1 MITLKNVG
9 LILFDIDGVIRSVE
23 NSYRLSLKKTVYK
36 FSGWEPSYM
45 DIDNAKNEGIWN
57 NDWDL
62 SLEFIKRFKK
72 KRNLNIEIPPREE
85 IVKCFEEL
93 YFGGDPNED
102 SKYWS
107 GFIKNEELLVDKK
120 LFNLLE
126 SNGIIWGFVSGA
138 ESASAKFVLEKR
150 LGLKSPPLISMGDA
164 PDKPDPKGLIELS
177 KKLIGG
183 KLGTSNIPIGYV
195 GDTIADINTVMNAKK
210 EIPSQKFVSIGIAP
224 PHLHVKSRLNERKS
238 YEKNLQDAG
247 ADLIL
252 NSINEINKSSKEFF
266 LCFFLI
272 RILIFYKRFQKFIE
286 KYWFNF
292 IRHRWCNTQR
302 GE

>member
-1 MITLKNVG
+1 MKNIG

-23 NSYRLSLKKTVYK
+23 NSYRLSLRKTVYK
-36 FSGWEPSYM
+36 FSGWEPSYL

-62 SLEFIKRFKK
+62 SLELIKRYIKK
-72 KRNLNIEIPPREE
+72 ENLNLKIPPKEE
-85 IVKCFEEL
+85 IVKCFEEF
-93 YFGGDPNED
+93 YFGGDQNRD

-120 LFNLLE
+120 FFDLLDK
-126 SNGIIWGFVSGA
+126 NGIIWGFVSGA

-164 PDKPDPKGLIELS
+164 PEKPDPTGFINLS
-177 KKLIGG
+177 KKLLGD
-183 KLGTSNIPIGYV
+183 KLGSSNISIAYV
-195 GDTIADINTVMNAKK
+195 GDTIADINTVINAR
-210 EIPSQKFVSIGIAP
+210 EVIPSQKFISIGIAP
-224 PHLHVKSRLNERKS
+224 PHLHSKSRLKERNS

-252 NSINEINKSSKEFF
+252 NSINEIKK
-266 LCFFLI
+266 I
-272 RILIFYKRFQKFIE
+272 
-286 KYWFNF
+286 NF
-292 IRHRWCNTQR
+292 DLF
-302 GE
+302 

>member
-1 MITLKNVG
+1 MKNIG

-23 NSYRLSLKKTVYK
+23 NSYRLSLRKTVYK
-36 FSGWEPSYM
+36 FSGWEPSYL

-62 SLEFIKRFKK
+62 SLELIKRYIKK
-72 KRNLNIEIPPREE
+72 ENLNLKIPPREE
-85 IVKCFEEL
+85 IVKCFEEF
-93 YFGGDPNED
+93 YFGGDPNKD

-120 LFNLLE
+120 FFDLLDK
-126 SNGIIWGFVSGA
+126 NGIIWGFVSGA

-164 PDKPDPKGLIELS
+164 PEKPDPTGFINLS
-177 KKLIGG
+177 KKLLGD
-183 KLGTSNIPIGYV
+183 KLGSSNISIAYV
-195 GDTIADINTVMNAKK
+195 GDTIADINTVINAR
-210 EIPSQKFVSIGIAP
+210 EVIPSQKFISIGIAP
-224 PHLHVKSRLNERKS
+224 PHLHSKSRLKERNS

-252 NSINEINKSSKEFF
+252 NSINEIKK
-266 LCFFLI
+266 I
-272 RILIFYKRFQKFIE
+272 
-286 KYWFNF
+286 NF
-292 IRHRWCNTQR
+292 DLF
-302 GE
+302 